1 MSTVVGECKYMRVG
15 REQSRILIDQEPWQ
29 PVDVYIYIFIFVYVY
44 AYVNVFVYVYVFIY
58 IYIHISINK
67 YTCQFVP
74 GLLVCVRVFLRGLVP
89 NHSLDFD
96 GFGALFL
103 ATASL
108 PVYRIGTSIEAAG

>member
-1 MSTVVGECKYMRVG
+1 MYLYMYMH
-15 REQSRILIDQEPWQ
+15 L
-29 PVDVYIYIFIFVYVY
+29 YIY
-44 AYVNVFVYVYVFIY
+44 
-58 IYIHISINK
+58 ISINK

-74 GLLVCVRVFLRGLVP
+74 GLLVCVHVFLWGLVP

>member
-1 MSTVVGECKYMRVG
+1 MSTVVGECKYMRVVPAKM
-15 REQSRILIDQEPWQ
+15 RILIDQEPWP
-29 PVDVYIYIFIFVYVY
+29 PVDVYIYIFIYVY
-44 AYVNVFVYVYVFIY
+44 AYVNVSVYVYAFIY
-58 IYIHISINK
+58 IYISINK

>member
-1 MSTVVGECKYMRVG
+1 MHLYMYMY
-15 REQSRILIDQEPWQ
+15 L
-29 PVDVYIYIFIFVYVY
+29 
-44 AYVNVFVYVYVFIY
+44 Y

-103 ATASL
+103 ATASI

>member
-1 MSTVVGECKYMRVG
+1 MYLYMYMH
-15 REQSRILIDQEPWQ
+15 L
-29 PVDVYIYIFIFVYVY
+29 YIY
-44 AYVNVFVYVYVFIY
+44 
-58 IYIHISINK
+58 ISINK